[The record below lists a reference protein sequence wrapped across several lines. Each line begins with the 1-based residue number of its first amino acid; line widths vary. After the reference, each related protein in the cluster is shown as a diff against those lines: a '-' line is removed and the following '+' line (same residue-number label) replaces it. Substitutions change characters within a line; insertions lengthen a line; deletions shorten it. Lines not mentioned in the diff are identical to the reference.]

1 MTAKETNNRILIA
14 DISSTNRQLLADRLT
29 GLGYLV
35 DPVEDGSQ
43 AFDMA
48 LSGNLYHLMFI
59 DCDMSAQDGYQTT
72 RKIRD
77 RENEDLR
84 LPMPIV
90 GLADEVT
97 DEVTDLGKQSGMD
110 EVVQKPI
117 SENTLERVLKKYIN
131 EAPWVE

>member
-14 DISSTNRQLLADRLT
+14 DNSSTNRQLLADRLT
-29 GLGYLV
+29 ELGYVV

-97 DEVTDLGKQSGMD
+97 DEVEDLGKQSGMD